1 MSQTRS
7 SSQARQSG
15 PPTELVKKQ
24 DPNVSSR
31 HGHGGGRRK
40 DPHQQQSSRNSWYHG
55 RGGGGGGRGSY
66 KKNLSHQRQ
75 QQDYRPVKEEDEF
88 ELGSLYNI
96 GSKKQNLNHLLNF
109 QFAPRGGNRGGGGH
123 VRNRNGG
130 RGARDKGGA
139 VNYYRPPPT
148 YTKSHYLQ
156 ANCQFIVQGAGD
168 YSLHLEDPDTL
179 VDWEKIEQVHL
190 KTSGSNS
197 TTNCPI
203 CLSPPVAGKIS
214 RCGHVFCWPCILHY
228 LALSDDE
235 SRKCPICDQQISRP
249 DLRSV
254 VVIPQK
260 ENPTGVPIEMRLMKR
275 ERNSLFSVPVQDN
288 TFQDIPYVD
297 QEGLNR
303 SFVKILKASSDQ
315 VMMNI
320 IARERRELET
330 QFEEEK
336 DQPESCFILEAL
348 QRLVKREEQVIELGH
363 IETKQNKME
372 DIKNVDSEAIEEVTI
387 KVKNLKSCYKNDE
400 EIVDPFASENLDDLI
415 QIGDDVDVKQSVCI
429 TTPRG
434 RPRSRYASGHSE
446 TSSEGEE
453 AVEENMEVTAEDLDI
468 SSIQQ
473 ENIEIKSCSTSSNE
487 PKQTFYFYQA
497 SDGQQ
502 IFLHALNVQMLVAE
516 FGSFECCPSTL
527 SATIL
532 EKDSTT
538 MTSDLRNRLRY
549 LRHLPVSSVFEVA
562 ELDITDLVGKETLAK
577 FRDQLET
584 RRRKRKRK
592 QKDEQRRERKIYNE
606 EQRMMGFPGSMVRVE
621 SEMTISRISEEKVVA
636 EFPTMDGAT
645 EMEQSGGCE
654 LSFANI
660 AKNRKSVEEFPS
672 MGTEMDQSGGCDLSF
687 ANIAKTKKSVAPVEI
702 VKKPSTGWASLG
714 TVINRP
720 TIVRPMTASD
730 SEPEPEGYIPPPLPV
745 SLGDTLAAALQKV
758 DTTPSGG
765 GGGKKKGRKGKQ
777 IVLSG
782 GPPRP
787 VL

>member
-15 PPTELVKKQ
+15 PPAELAKKQ
-24 DPNVSSR
+24 DLSVSSR
-31 HGHGGGRRK
+31 HGGGGRRK
-40 DPHQQQSSRNSWYHG
+40 DPHQQQSSRSSGYYG
-55 RGGGGGGRGSY
+55 RGGGGRGSY
-66 KKNLSHQRQ
+66 KKNTSQRQ
-75 QQDYRPVKEEDEF
+75 QQDYRPVREEEEF
-88 ELGSLYNI
+88 ELGSLYNP

-109 QFAPRGGNRGGGGH
+109 QFAPRGGGSRGGGGH

-130 RGARDKGGA
+130 RGTRDSGA
-139 VNYYRPPPT
+139 SANYYRPPPT

-156 ANCQFIVQGAGD
+156 ANCQFIVQGVGD
-168 YSLHLEDPDTL
+168 YSVHLEDPDTL

-214 RCGHVFCWPCILHY
+214 RCGHVFCWPCVLHY

-275 ERNSLFSVPVQDN
+275 ERNSLFSVPVQDK
-288 TFQDIPYVD
+288 TFQDIPYVN

-303 SFVKILKASSDQ
+303 SFVKMLKASSDQ

-330 QFEEEK
+330 RFEDEK
-336 DQPESCFILEAL
+336 DQPESCFIMEAL
-348 QRLVKREEQVIELGH
+348 QLLAKREEQVIDLGLV
-363 IETKQNKME
+363 ENNQKKME
-372 DIKNVDSEAIEEVTI
+372 GIEKIDNEVIEEVTM
-387 KVKNLKSCYKNDE
+387 KVKSLQSSYNNGE
-400 EIVDPFASENLDDLI
+400 ELSQLVDVAVDPFAKENLDDLI
-415 QIGDDVDVKQSVCI
+415 QIGDVDTKQSICV
-429 TTPRG
+429 TNPRG

-453 AVEENMEVTAEDLDI
+453 ASQENMEVTAEDLDI

-473 ENIEIKSCSTSSNE
+473 NDVEIKSCSVSANE

-516 FGSFECCPSTL
+516 FGSFECCPPTL

-538 MTSDLRNRLRY
+538 MTLDWRNRLRY

-562 ELDITDLVGKETLAK
+562 ELDINDLVGKETLVK
-577 FRDQLET
+577 FRDQLDI

-592 QKDEQRRERKIYNE
+592 QNDEKRRERKIHAE

-621 SEMTISRISEEKVVA
+621 SEMLTTRHSEEKEVE
-636 EFPTMDGAT
+636 EFPSMAGST
-645 EMEQSGGCE
+645 EVDQSGDSE

-660 AKNRKSVEEFPS
+660 AKTRKAVA
-672 MGTEMDQSGGCDLSF
+672 SGGMV
-687 ANIAKTKKSVAPVEI
+687 KSTSVP
-702 VKKPSTGWASLG
+702 TGWANLG
-714 TVINRP
+714 PVIS
-720 TIVRPMTASD
+720 RPMTMQTMSRPRTASD

-745 SLGDTLAAALQKV
+745 SLGDTLAAALQKA
-758 DTTPSGG
+758 DTAPSVGGG